1 MGLETVDLPDGSS
14 LQALELSS
22 RHHGSGLTR
31 DALIGHWRLERI
43 WGKGKVQPAE
53 VASGTLRA
61 LSASLGIQ
69 PGEGR
74 ALRLSNSIALG
85 LLKLCFT
92 GSGQLEQRRPLLVF
106 HFSQM
111 QISLAGTTLLTLSLP
126 KPAKGKD
133 PFFALIAS
141 DQPNQGPR
149 WLAARGRGGGLA
161 LWVRQEDADAP

>member
-1 MGLETVDLPDGSS
+1 MGLDTIGLPDASS
-14 LQALELSS
+14 LRALERSS

-31 DALIGHWRLERI
+31 DALIGHWRVERI
-43 WGKGKVQPAE
+43 WAKGKAQPAE
-53 VASGTLRA
+53 VAGGALRA

-69 PGEGR
+69 PAEGGG
-74 ALRLSNSIALG
+74 LSFSNSISLG

-92 GSGQLEQRRPLLVF
+92 GAGQLRQRRPLLVF

-111 QISLAGTTLLTLSLP
+111 QISLAGQNLLTVSLA

-141 DQPNQGPR
+141 DEPSQGPR

-161 LWVRQEDADAP
+161 LWVRQGDAETP